1 MQLKLLQMIKDAF
14 QCVNQVGC
22 VLLAREGIKN
32 GDTFVEE
39 K

>member
-32 GDTFVEE
+32 GNIIVDE
-39 K
+39 